1 MSTRPPAVLL
11 NVDDNE
17 IARYARSRTL
27 RHAGFEVLEAASGA
41 QALVSVDGHAP
52 ALVLL
57 DVQLPDVSG
66 IEVCREI
73 KRRWP
78 TVLVLQTSA
87 AFVSSEDRIRG
98 FEGGAD
104 AYLIQPID
112 PEELVATVRALMR
125 LHDAE
130 EAARTLNETLEQRI
144 EARTAEL
151 HATNRRLQEQI
162 TQRERA
168 ESALV
173 QAQKMEAV
181 GQLTGAMA
189 HDFNN
194 LLAGLVN
201 YLHLIRLK
209 STDESVRGYA
219 DKALA
224 AADRGAKL
232 TKRLLSFSRMDQL
245 QTLSADMRRVVS
257 DMHDWLAQ
265 SVGSTIEIRVEIDEG
280 DVIAVTDTHQLE
292 LALLNMVLNSRDAM
306 PGGGTIVI
314 TVRRQRAEAP
324 EQDGLVAGDY
334 VLLTVTDTGECMP
347 PEVMARCFDPFFT
360 TKPVGRGTGLGL
372 AQVSNLARR
381 SGGTTRIESAPGRG
395 TSVSLW
401 LPAGERGNLPLA
413 PLRRLGED
421 VTPGGG
427 ESVLLVDDDEDVLR
441 TTAAMLVALGYSVT
455 GVANAEAGLAQLSA
469 VPADLLL
476 LDFEMPGVNG
486 LALARRVRERH
497 PQQRILFMS
506 GHAEIAALDREVA
519 GAQLLRKPFR
529 EWDLSAAVR
538 RALDRSAPG

>member
-1 MSTRPPAVLL
+1 MTPRPPPVLL

-27 RHAGFEVLEAASGA
+27 RHAGFEVLEADSGT
-41 QALVSVDGHAP
+41 QALASLEAREP

-57 DVQLPDVSG
+57 DVQLPDISG
-66 IEVCREI
+66 IEVCRQI

-78 TVLVLQTSA
+78 SVLVLQTSA
-87 AFVSSEDRIRG
+87 AFVSSEDRVRG

-130 EAARTLNETLEQRI
+130 EAARNLNETLEQRI

-151 HATNRRLQEQI
+151 HAANHRLQEQI
-162 TQRERA
+162 AQRERA

-209 STDESVRGYA
+209 SADGAVRGYA
-219 DKALA
+219 DRALA

-245 QTLSADMRRVVS
+245 QTLSSDMRRVVA

-265 SVGSTIEIRVEIDEG
+265 SVGSAIEIRLDIDDG
-280 DVIAVTDTHQLE
+280 DVIAVTDRHQLE

-306 PGGGTIVI
+306 PSGGTIAI
-314 TVRRQRAEAP
+314 SVRRQRAELP
-324 EQDGLVAGDY
+324 EHDGLAPGDY
-334 VLLTVTDTGECMP
+334 VLMTVTDTGEGMP
-347 PEVMARCFDPFFT
+347 PEVMARCCDPFFT
-360 TKPVGRGTGLGL
+360 TKPVGLGTGLGL
-372 AQVSNLARR
+372 AQVSNLACR

-401 LPAGERGNLPLA
+401 LPAGERGDLPLA
-413 PLRRLGED
+413 PARRSGEE

-441 TTAAMLVALGYSVT
+441 TTAAMLGALGYRVT
-455 GVANAEAGLAQLSA
+455 GVANAEAGLAQLA
-469 VPADLLL
+469 AAPTDLLL

-486 LALARRVRERH
+486 LELARRARAHH

-538 RALDRSAPG
+538 RALGRDGPG

>member
-1 MSTRPPAVLL
+1 MTTPPLPVLL

-27 RHAGFEVLEAASGA
+27 RHAGFGVLEADSGA
-41 QALVSVDGHAP
+41 QALAQVELHEP

-57 DVQLPDVSG
+57 DVQLPDISG
-66 IEVCREI
+66 IDVCRQI

-78 TVLVLQTSA
+78 SVLVLQTSA
-87 AFVSSEDRIRG
+87 AFVSSEDRVRG

-130 EAARTLNETLEQRI
+130 EAARNLNETLEQRI

-151 HATNRRLQEQI
+151 HAANHRLQEQI
-162 TQRERA
+162 AQRERA

-209 STDESVRGYA
+209 SADPVVRGYA

-224 AADRGAKL
+224 ASDRGAKL
-232 TKRLLSFSRMDQL
+232 TKRLLSFSRMEQL

-257 DMHDWLAQ
+257 DMHDWLSQ
-265 SVGSTIEIRVEIDEG
+265 SVGSTIEIRVDIDDG

-306 PGGGTIVI
+306 PGGGTIAI
-314 TVRRQRAEAP
+314 SVRRQRLDAREA
-324 EQDGLVAGDY
+324 DGLAPGDY
-334 VLLTVTDTGECMP
+334 VLMTVKDTGEGMS

-372 AQVSNLARR
+372 AQVNNLARR
-381 SGGTTRIESAPGRG
+381 SGGATRIESAPGHG

-401 LPAGERGNLPLA
+401 LPAGERGDLPLA
-413 PLRRLGED
+413 TARRLGED

-441 TTAAMLVALGYSVT
+441 TTAAMLLALGYRVT
-455 GVANAEAGLAQLSA
+455 GVANAQAGLAQLTA
-469 VPADLLL
+469 EPADLLL
-476 LDFEMPGVNG
+476 VDFEMPGVNG
-486 LALARRVRERH
+486 IELARRVRERH

-506 GHAEIAALDREVA
+506 GHAEIAALDREVS

-538 RALDRSAPG
+538 RALGSGGPD

>member
-1 MSTRPPAVLL
+1 MTTCPLPVLL

-27 RHAGFEVLEAASGA
+27 RHAGFEVLEADSGA
-41 QALVSVDGHAP
+41 HALASVEAHAP

-57 DVQLPDVSG
+57 DLQLPDIDG
-66 IEVCREI
+66 IEVCRQI

-78 TVLVLQTSA
+78 SVLVLQTSA
-87 AFVSSEDRIRG
+87 AFVSSEDRVRG

-130 EAARTLNETLEQRI
+130 EAARNLNETLEQRI

-151 HATNRRLQEQI
+151 HAANHRLQEQI
-162 TQRERA
+162 AQRERA

-209 STDESVRGYA
+209 SADPVVRGYA

-224 AADRGAKL
+224 ASDRGAKL
-232 TKRLLSFSRMDQL
+232 TKRLLSFSRMEQL

-257 DMHDWLAQ
+257 DMHDWLSQ
-265 SVGSTIEIRVEIDEG
+265 SVGSTIEIRVDIDDG

-306 PGGGTIVI
+306 PGGGTIAI
-314 TVRRQRAEAP
+314 SVRRQRLDAREA
-324 EQDGLVAGDY
+324 DGLAPGDY
-334 VLLTVTDTGECMP
+334 VLMTVKDTGEGMS
-347 PEVMARCFDPFFT
+347 PEVMARETEWVRAFREALSPHAVESGSYLNGEAD
-360 TKPVGRGTGLGL
+360 VGQERVRASYGHKLER
-372 AQVSNLARR
+372 LARIKATYDPDNVFHR
-381 SGGTTRIESAPGRG
+381 
-395 TSVSLW
+395 
-401 LPAGERGNLPLA
+401 N
-413 PLRRLGED
+413 
-421 VTPGGG
+421 
-427 ESVLLVDDDEDVLR
+427 
-441 TTAAMLVALGYSVT
+441 
-455 GVANAEAGLAQLSA
+455 ANIRPA
-469 VPADLLL
+469 VPA
-476 LDFEMPGVNG
+476 
-486 LALARRVRERH
+486 
-497 PQQRILFMS
+497 
-506 GHAEIAALDREVA
+506 
-519 GAQLLRKPFR
+519 
-529 EWDLSAAVR
+529 
-538 RALDRSAPG
+538 